1 MERNIMMINFILYFL
16 EKISYRTK
24 FGFSLAEKIKYFYY
38 YKIGQYKK
46 PQRCLCGGKII
57 TIGCPPDG
65 WLTECNHCG
74 LLIDED

>member
-1 MERNIMMINFILYFL
+1 MLFYLVINILLSIL

-24 FGFSLAEKIKYFYY
+24 FGFSLAEELKYFYY
-38 YKIGQYKK
+38 YKIGYKK
-46 PQRCLCGGKII
+46 QKCLCGGNII

-65 WLTECNHCG
+65 WLIECSDCN